1 MGGPDGGN
9 RGGAYAGSRY
19 GRLSTGDIRQSRSEA
34 RQRLQE
40 ALELQRL
47 LEDVD
52 LNQQQ
57 LGDVIAALRQL
68 DREDVYLDL
77 AELARL
83 QSQIVEG
90 LQQLEFGLRREMEGE
105 SENRVFSSGSYDV
118 PRGFEDIVEE
128 YSRAL
133 ARGSGN

>member
-1 MGGPDGGN
+1 LGGPDGGN
-9 RGGAYAGSRY
+9 QGGAYAGSRY

-105 SENRVFSSGSYDV
+105 NENRVFSSGSYDV